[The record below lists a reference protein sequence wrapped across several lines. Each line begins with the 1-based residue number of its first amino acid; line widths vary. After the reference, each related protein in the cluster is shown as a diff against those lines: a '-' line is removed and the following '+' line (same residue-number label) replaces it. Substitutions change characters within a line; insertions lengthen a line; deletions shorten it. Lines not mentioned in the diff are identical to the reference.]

1 MDELKIKS
9 EFTKKFV
16 AGAIR
21 RAIKKKLG
29 YDVDIRFNDD
39 ILLQITDAGAHLCF
53 NADVDM
59 CNEGLTKLRKNIIGL

>member
-21 RAIKKKLG
+21 RAVKKKLG
-29 YDVDIRFNDD
+29 YDIDIHFNDD

-59 CNEGLTKLRKNIIGL
+59 SNEDLTKLRKNIIGL